1 MSWSVNLERLALHPT
16 TFESKWKIQPLSGAD
31 NWSVWYISLEGF
43 ANNSSW
49 FIGGNALRPDYM
61 LVFLLTV
68 AVVFSIF
75 TEILNKNTKKFGLHD
90 SFFGLHDSFVQNFS
104 IFTENFKKFTA
115 TTRENT
121 NM

>member
-1 MSWSVNLERLALHPT
+1 
-16 TFESKWKIQPLSGAD
+16 
-31 NWSVWYISLEGF
+31 
-43 ANNSSW
+43 
-49 FIGGNALRPDYM
+49 M